1 MYGYEFK
8 ESDWKLFRD
17 RIVDWQENYMEKLIG
32 EYISLLSE
40 KTEPSTR
47 FWALDERMKEDKEK
61 KGVVI
66 QKSRSRMVY
75 DMMALLD
82 EGAICIKD
90 LEGFSKE
97 LQDHLI
103 AYVSPADRPE

>member
-1 MYGYEFK
+1 
-8 ESDWKLFRD
+8 
-17 RIVDWQENYMEKLIG
+17 MEKLIG

-47 FWALDERMKEDKEK
+47 FWALDERMKEDKGK

-66 QKSRSRMVY
+66 QKSRSKMVY

-90 LEGFSKE
+90 HEGFSKE
-97 LQDHLI
+97 LQDYMI
-103 AYVSPADRPE
+103 AYVSPASRPE

>member
-1 MYGYEFK
+1 
-8 ESDWKLFRD
+8 
-17 RIVDWQENYMEKLIG
+17 MEKLIG

-40 KTEPSTR
+40 KTEPSAR
-47 FWALDERMKEDKEK
+47 FWALDERMKEDKGK

-66 QKSRSRMVY
+66 QKRRSRMVY

-103 AYVSPADRPE
+103 AYVSSSEQHK